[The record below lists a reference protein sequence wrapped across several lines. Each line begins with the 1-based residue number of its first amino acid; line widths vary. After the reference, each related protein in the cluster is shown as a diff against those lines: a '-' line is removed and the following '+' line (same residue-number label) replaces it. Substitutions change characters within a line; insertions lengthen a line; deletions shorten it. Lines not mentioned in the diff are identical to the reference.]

1 MTIKTTDPALLP
13 KQINLVLACFVAGT
27 MIMPFNGNS
36 RKKAEP
42 NTKAAAYSGNYR
54 NVFAEA
60 GFLNIPLETHGWYG
74 KIISTILHRCYS
86 GDIQPAIII

>member
-1 MTIKTTDPALLP
+1 MIPSLPPQQKNLMTIKTTDPALLP

-36 RKKAEP
+36 HKKAEP
-42 NTKAAAYSGNYR
+42 NTAYSGNYR

-60 GFLNIPLETHGWYG
+60 GFF
-74 KIISTILHRCYS
+74 
-86 GDIQPAIII
+86 